1 MAATALQLSL
11 VNSEQR
17 LSGTIRVWQLQLRE
31 CTYGQSLERKILWN
45 LWNDD
50 EHCPWEGQATRDSLA
65 ATTHCSNQ
73 LPKRKWVT
81 PAALFVGSALGR
93 VDWLLLGHRYFPT
106 LQQQQ
111 TALNG
116 SPDPTYT
123 AYNPDTGLEQWFY
136 YLQQTWINA
145 KKGVWPIPNYSDNA
159 VAKNLLMNI
168 ATKQQKDLC
177 LMDFNIPAQLQEVM
191 ACIQTRPDD
200 PYCVFSER
208 CRNMPVSDECKR
220 TCGMFLYPCQ
230 AGLAQCASSDF
241 VKSFQWDSVP
251 PSRWYKLRASSW
263 KETKNHNEMCVSEC
277 M

>member
-1 MAATALQLSL
+1 MARAWKEKFFETYETMMSTALEKAKQH
-11 VNSEQR
+11 VTHWQQQRTAAINCQSEN
-17 LSGTIRVWQLQLRE
+17 G
-31 CTYGQSLERKILWN
+31 
-45 LWNDD
+45 
-50 EHCPWEGQATRDSLA
+50 
-65 ATTHCSNQ
+65 
-73 LPKRKWVT
+73 
-81 PAALFVGSALGR
+81 
-93 VDWLLLGHRYFPT
+93 YFPT

-241 VKSFQWDSVP
+241 VKSFQ
-251 PSRWYKLRASSW
+251 
-263 KETKNHNEMCVSEC
+263 
-277 M
+277 